1 MTHIVHITYL
11 SYSLRLTDGGCVSLH
26 WVDTSNVQDAPI
38 VLVLHGLTGGS
49 HSKYTT
55 NFAHYM
61 ANVISKNR
69 PEKPWRV
76 VVPKKFLEN
85 SYY

>member
-1 MTHIVHITYL
+1 MG
-11 SYSLRLTDGGCVSLH
+11 DGGCVSLH
-26 WVDTSNVQDAPI
+26 WIDTSPHKDAPI
-38 VLVLHGLTGGS
+38 CLVLHGLTGNASLLPIIKFVGGS

-61 ANVISKNR
+61 VNVISKNR

-76 VVPKKFLEN
+76 TVI
-85 SYY
+85 